1 MIEIPLEPQ
10 MRKLFE
16 ETEFFEGLRYPFNRQ
31 KQNEENI
38 EDFLD
43 GELYNNFADFFS
55 DFGNISV
62 SWNTDGIP
70 IFKSSKFS
78 VWPILIKFNSLPPT
92 LREKYVLM
100 IGLWF
105 GDGKPWMNLF
115 LKILA
120 DQMNQFYQEGFV
132 VVTPFCL
139 FKHRCYG

>member
-1 MIEIPLEPQ
+1 

>member
-38 EDFLD
+38 EDLLD

-78 VWPILIKFNSLPPT
+78 VWPTLCPQPFGKLIFFHPSLSS
-92 LREKYVLM
+92 
-100 IGLWF
+100 
-105 GDGKPWMNLF
+105 DNLF
-115 LKILA
+115 LL
-120 DQMNQFYQEGFV
+120 Y
-132 VVTPFCL
+132 
-139 FKHRCYG
+139 